1 MDNEKSTKHQASQ
14 EYNRHTLLR
23 RKHRKKTDDIA
34 ASADQDGEKDAGL
47 DEFITQESPKDDQTH
62 PVEAGSR
69 KGTSTKSECNCN
81 LPHEP
86 YDPENPNRKFH
97 ASNRYFTICVYAIAV
112 IFFGAIIVKIFVS
125 LDGTLKFLKDV
136 TNILMPFFIGALIA
150 FILNPAVK
158 RVYEFYHKICRINNK
173 SVCKGLSI
181 ATTYILLLGLII
193 VTLLFVMPQIVES
206 ITELVNYVPTTVDN
220 VYHFFD
226 NLEEHFPN
234 LDVEVIRK
242 AINDAIPNFIT
253 YLKDFAT
260 NLVPA
265 LYTVSVS
272 ILQWILNV
280 VIAIIVSIYM
290 LSDKKPLLNSIK
302 GIIYAFVPVKHIR
315 STIDTLKT
323 CNQLFSSFIIGKAI
337 DSLIIGL
344 LCFVIMSLCQL
355 PYAVLISAIVGVTN
369 MIPYFGPFI
378 GAVPGVLIMLL
389 VSPIKALIFAI
400 LILVLQQFD
409 GLILGPKILGDST
422 GLKPLWIIFAITI
435 GGSIAGVLG
444 MFLGV
449 PVIAVLRYLLNR
461 FLQYRLEK
469 RNFQNSH
476 DFNIE

>member
-1 MDNEKSTKHQASQ
+1 MK
-14 EYNRHTLLR
+14 Y
-23 RKHRKKTDDIA
+23 
-34 ASADQDGEKDAGL
+34 
-47 DEFITQESPKDDQTH
+47 
-62 PVEAGSR
+62 
-69 KGTSTKSECNCN
+69 
-81 LPHEP
+81 
-86 YDPENPNRKFH
+86 
-97 ASNRYFTICVYAIAV
+97 
-112 IFFGAIIVKIFVS
+112 
-125 LDGTLKFLKDV
+125 
-136 TNILMPFFIGALIA
+136 
-150 FILNPAVK
+150 
-158 RVYEFYHKICRINNK
+158 
-173 SVCKGLSI
+173 
-181 ATTYILLLGLII
+181 
-193 VTLLFVMPQIVES
+193 
-206 ITELVNYVPTTVDN
+206 
-220 VYHFFD
+220 
-226 NLEEHFPN
+226 
-234 LDVEVIRK
+234 
-242 AINDAIPNFIT
+242 
-253 YLKDFAT
+253 
-260 NLVPA
+260 
-265 LYTVSVS
+265 
-272 ILQWILNV
+272 
-280 VIAIIVSIYM
+280 
-290 LSDKKPLLNSIK
+290 
-302 GIIYAFVPVKHIR
+302 
-315 STIDTLKT
+315 
-323 CNQLFSSFIIGKAI
+323 QLFSSFIIGKAI